1 MEAVYIRDEML
12 KLHTKTGSLRRPL
25 EVVRFLEDEISK
37 GEKKLVRFPDLC
49 LNAADKSA
57 ILLQAVSVQA
67 REYLV
72 LHGKTGSWS
81 EMSAS
86 LRFYEEQLRMV
97 ELPGGGVRGLKG
109 DKGRGKDDAH
119 KDKSKVVCWYCG
131 KAGHYQEDC
140 RQKIADDKKRH
151 PKGDS
156 GKGKDKGD
164 HGKTGREKPDPKGKG
179 KGKDSKGKGKGKGK
193 DKGKKDKR
201 VRAVGEGSVDQEE
214 PEGECLMALREGEL
228 IPTGVLRTTTPTPAE
243 HQVRLVG
250 VEQQDAYWLVD
261 SGATSHCMSFSCFEK
276 YDVLRTYDHKPT
288 LSNASNETI
297 EVMKVCDV
305 RVRFGKQVVVLE
317 HCLITNLDFNVL
329 SPFVAW
335 QRGWHTMLTNSPHI
349 YNKKNKKRI
358 RLTVKDRAW
367 YAVATLKDG
376 GDQMELDVVQ
386 QKPPA
391 AAQAKSKPEKPEAKP
406 KARSASQKP
415 ETSKP
420 NKATKAQLAEE
431 RRALESV
438 KSLEYTPFKFLL
450 RSLRTTRLQGSMC
463 QVSETQGSRMKAMS
477 SEVAPREHREMAWLL
492 AVLCLNMFGMLA
504 VCVRVARSVCA
515 CKVSGL
521 SFPGG
526 FASRLRGIC
535 DSVRGNET
543 SECRC
548 GFKPK
553 VHRKVF
559 RRGGSF
565 WWLLVLLLLSNG
577 CSNHSVEGVLA
588 DYPAKAELSDYSAKG
603 VCAPDTAEGGFRYG
617 ERLGNVAFEAS
628 QWESYNGG
636 SFSSYSWWESYNG
649 TNLSSC
655 KRWESGSLCSSCFG
669 QAGVFAPAA
678 AQGEASKVGAVKGQL
693 CSEGERG
700 KGQSGRSEK
709 AISRY
714 TLYTGPGY
722 SFRATTR
729 IRRTRATYEKSLWSV
744 SDFACRGERTSPR
757 SVALS
762 QRSCCVG
769 SGRIWFTGNGEPH
782 RERLLGYHRVVAQQ
796 GQRSNKYR
804 GDQQAPGKFS
814 QIKAAGRG
822 ECCYCVLWFGGRM
835 GTRFCRSC
843 RILSWKSFEDVRR
856 GQPGGHLIRSRLGGA
871 WRKQLPDSG
880 RAGESHFRVCRVL
893 VTSHDFGTYTWCR
906 PCTSDAVASWSDRPG
921 CRIYTR
927 DTAAFW
933 NDGFGCYGIFG
944 SQGCFGKGGSKG
956 PPRVFGSGAG
966 TPRSGTGASTARRA
980 AKGATKVSSKVPGPH
995 TQGQIYCFEDQRSE
1009 AQQESEC
1016 SETQQEGW
1024 NSGAGTRGNFSSR
1037 AGACAAEEEAAS
1049 SQGGS
1054 FYGSDCQAGVYVA
1067 ISTTA
1072 SSAYLPD
1079 AESGADV
1086 GAPNAAADAN
1096 ARGDASRCAT
1106 ARGDAAGCAS
1116 ASDGAAWGSTASD
1129 DAAGDVASRYDATT
1143 DGHDDAYVSYY
1154 ARLFARTASRWTV
1167 PLLPT
1172 SFVRKC
1178 NRKVKR
1184 LKIRRGWRFT
1194 KDGLK
1199 VGSCMYV
1206 VSRNKVSVLCVVG
1219 WRVVEVQGS
1228 KVLTE
1233 RCVGER
1239 EKETRHV
1246 LSCLFC
1252 CRSACVHGR
1261 HVLSCLSCCRS
1272 ACVHGRHVLSCLSC
1286 CRSACAQGRH
1296 VLSCLS
1302 RCRSACAQGRHVLSC
1317 LSRCRS
1323 ACAHVRHVVS
1333 GCRVKLSFRVSC
1345 TWVSG
1350 SGRGKDAQIEGESR
1364 LACVGE
1370 KVDGND
1376 VVNPEPHLV
1385 RAMRHRGLPVVD
1397 LEDEEELIP
1406 DPESAGAGDVVEP
1419 EGQEEQEGTGD
1430 LYVPLS
1436 DDQYVEHVARGHQ
1449 PYLPSCSLC
1458 VSSRG
1463 VIPARRRKDPQIP
1476 QASFLSDFL
1485 FFTKDLRVC
1494 LIQHELS
1501 GYLVGIPYATGEE
1514 PSRVVKQICAEMH
1527 YCMKGQHVVLRMD
1540 NEHSLQA
1547 LWNKVARDKS
1557 FPGLSLHIDS
1567 VAKGRPQQKG
1577 QVEVGVRH
1585 FKEAFWVNWLTLET
1599 SLSKKLSLGGLL
1611 YKEALRYVGRTRN
1624 LFATSKSHTTPMER
1638 MRRQHLPVT
1647 KTFPFGC
1654 KGFAKPPKSRPED
1667 RGRRLIP
1674 CLYMGPAR
1682 PNGGGA
1688 RVLPLDRPDEVEVM
1702 AAFRPDNPVVYPEDS
1717 LILAASSGAPSRQ
1730 DNVLERPVSLELKP
1744 PEPFQPGEPQGDLVE
1759 RGNGEQSAQEEDEEM
1774 DYSPDMEDL
1783 FPETPSEGP
1792 PVGENQAPPEFDV
1805 EMQPNE
1811 DDDPMDVAISWL
1823 QDHALY
1829 ALCSKPEVLVAS
1841 KSSEGSE
1848 APRTKPLEFT
1858 LKFGGSK
1865 VKVQVPSGALD
1876 EYTGELLDEKKLG
1889 EGMKLEMEELDHF
1902 QVCQV
1907 VSEKEAV
1914 RLVREAKRR
1923 VLSTRWVLHYK
1934 DGHKRVRCR
1943 LVVRDFKG
1951 PTSALND
1958 GIYSPTTTLES
1969 VRCLLGMYA
1978 YFGGKVVAGDISVAF
1993 MQARLFSTE
2002 VVKLPENCRTVA
2014 GERVHCLLKRA
2025 MNGLRIGPLAWFREL
2040 GETLRKLG
2048 FQVTADSTVY
2058 RKVIREKGVDA
2069 IVLVLAYV
2077 DDILVFSTVATVA
2090 EKVFADLSKV
2100 FKMKRTGT
2108 LEPKT
2113 KSVISFLGRNIYQK
2127 SDGSLFFGLKPGM
2140 LKACAEEYNV
2150 SRAAK
2155 LPKLERLWTSLE
2167 GKAVAISHEAY
2178 QRYRRVLGK
2187 LSWMALTRP
2196 DLQFAVGFLA
2206 RSQANPDSRSED
2218 CMRAVLRFVLS
2229 LGDRVQKIPAIWVDY
2244 VAASNLQTIDCFCD
2258 ASWNLP
2264 SVSGGIISW
2273 QMNLIKSFSRKQSVV
2288 ALSSAEAELSA
2299 LVETVKEGL
2308 FVGLLQ
2314 QSFVEGL
2321 PSDDEG
2327 SYKIRIY
2334 TDSEAAKAI
2343 ASMEGLLRR
2352 VRHLELRCAY
2362 LQQKVQSGRVI
2373 LEFISGAYNASDGL
2387 TKSMVF
2393 QEQLD
2398 NLYEVT
2404 GLVPFE
2410 EELGEFELDRL
2421 EVEELPS
2428 PFFVPLEYVSLCERV
2443 AQNCVELVVVELF
2456 CQEESALCVG
2466 AKRLDIPYIGITE
2479 KINFCAE
2486 QTQCFLKELFSV
2498 LQSGLKTKVYCHVST
2513 PCTTGCRLRHR
2524 GWRKYSQKKWLEK
2537 VSLHR
2542 TAWELL
2548 RGLLKPVATSE
2559 RLLLTQEWPK
2569 LNDLWQDPLYLQ
2581 VASELG
2587 LLEGKVVDR
2596 CAYDFVF
2603 KQWYFATNS
2612 KRWVQ
2617 LFPKRKCDRMHDHV
2631 QVELKDSGFYPEA
2644 LGVDLLKTALSVQE
2658 GV

>member
-1 MEAVYIRDEML
+1 
-12 KLHTKTGSLRRPL
+12 
-25 EVVRFLEDEISK
+25 
-37 GEKKLVRFPDLC
+37 
-49 LNAADKSA
+49 
-57 ILLQAVSVQA
+57 
-67 REYLV
+67 
-72 LHGKTGSWS
+72 
-81 EMSAS
+81 MSAC

-109 DKGRGKDDAH
+109 DKGRGKDDAP
-119 KDKSKVVCWYCG
+119 KDKSKVVCWCCG

-349 YNKKNKKRI
+349 YNKKSKKRI

-450 RSLRTTRLQGSMC
+450 RSLRTTRLQGSLC

-543 SECRC
+543 RECRC

-553 VHRKVF
+553 VQRKVF

-565 WWLLVLLLLSNG
+565 WWLLVFLLLVPYGASGSASNG

-603 VCAPDTAEGGFRYG
+603 VCAQDTAEGGFRYG
-617 ERLGNVAFEAS
+617 ERLGNVAFEATSVFSFSEKGS

-636 SFSSYSWWESYNG
+636 
-649 TNLSSC
+649 NLSSC

-669 QAGVFAPAA
+669 KAGVFAPAA

-709 AISRY
+709 AISRD

-744 SDFACRGERTSPR
+744 SDSACRGERTSPR

-814 QIKAAGRG
+814 QIKAARRG

-906 PCTSDAVASWSDRPG
+906 DGTSDAVASWSDRPG

-995 TQGQIYCFEDQRSE
+995 IQGQIYCFEDQRSE

-1086 GAPNAAADAN
+1086 GARNAAADAN

-1239 EKETRHV
+1239 ERKKQGMCCHACFVVGRQVLMVGMCCHACHV
-1246 LSCLFC
+1246 VGRQVLMVGMC
-1252 CRSACVHGR
+1252 CHACHVVGRQVLMVGMCCHACHVVGR
-1261 HVLSCLSCCRS
+1261 HVRRIGMCCHV
-1272 ACVHGRHVLSCLSC
+1272 CHVVGRH
-1286 CRSACAQGRH
+1286 
-1296 VLSCLS
+1296 
-1302 RCRSACAQGRHVLSC
+1302 
-1317 LSRCRS
+1317 
-1323 ACAHVRHVVS
+1323 
-1333 GCRVKLSFRVSC
+1333 
-1345 TWVSG
+1345 
-1350 SGRGKDAQIEGESR
+1350 
-1364 LACVGE
+1364 
-1370 KVDGND
+1370 
-1376 VVNPEPHLV
+1376 
-1385 RAMRHRGLPVVD
+1385 
-1397 LEDEEELIP
+1397 
-1406 DPESAGAGDVVEP
+1406 
-1419 EGQEEQEGTGD
+1419 
-1430 LYVPLS
+1430 
-1436 DDQYVEHVARGHQ
+1436 
-1449 PYLPSCSLC
+1449 
-1458 VSSRG
+1458 
-1463 VIPARRRKDPQIP
+1463 
-1476 QASFLSDFL
+1476 
-1485 FFTKDLRVC
+1485 
-1494 LIQHELS
+1494 
-1501 GYLVGIPYATGEE
+1501 
-1514 PSRVVKQICAEMH
+1514 
-1527 YCMKGQHVVLRMD
+1527 
-1540 NEHSLQA
+1540 A
-1547 LWNKVARDKS
+1547 LM
-1557 FPGLSLHIDS
+1557 
-1567 VAKGRPQQKG
+1567 
-1577 QVEVGVRH
+1577 
-1585 FKEAFWVNWLTLET
+1585 
-1599 SLSKKLSLGGLL
+1599 LG
-1611 YKEALRYVGRTRN
+1611 
-1624 LFATSKSHTTPMER
+1624 M
-1638 MRRQHLPVT
+1638 
-1647 KTFPFGC
+1647 
-1654 KGFAKPPKSRPED
+1654 
-1667 RGRRLIP
+1667 
-1674 CLYMGPAR
+1674 
-1682 PNGGGA
+1682 
-1688 RVLPLDRPDEVEVM
+1688 
-1702 AAFRPDNPVVYPEDS
+1702 
-1717 LILAASSGAPSRQ
+1717 
-1730 DNVLERPVSLELKP
+1730 
-1744 PEPFQPGEPQGDLVE
+1744 
-1759 RGNGEQSAQEEDEEM
+1759 
-1774 DYSPDMEDL
+1774 
-1783 FPETPSEGP
+1783 
-1792 PVGENQAPPEFDV
+1792 
-1805 EMQPNE
+1805 
-1811 DDDPMDVAISWL
+1811 W
-1823 QDHALY
+1823 
-1829 ALCSKPEVLVAS
+1829 
-1841 KSSEGSE
+1841 
-1848 APRTKPLEFT
+1848 
-1858 LKFGGSK
+1858 
-1865 VKVQVPSGALD
+1865 
-1876 EYTGELLDEKKLG
+1876 
-1889 EGMKLEMEELDHF
+1889 
-1902 QVCQV
+1902 CQV
-1907 VSEKEAV
+1907 VE
-1914 RLVREAKRR
+1914 
-1923 VLSTRWVLHYK
+1923 
-1934 DGHKRVRCR
+1934 
-1943 LVVRDFKG
+1943 
-1951 PTSALND
+1951 
-1958 GIYSPTTTLES
+1958 
-1969 VRCLLGMYA
+1969 
-1978 YFGGKVVAGDISVAF
+1978 
-1993 MQARLFSTE
+1993 
-2002 VVKLPENCRTVA
+2002 
-2014 GERVHCLLKRA
+2014 
-2025 MNGLRIGPLAWFREL
+2025 
-2040 GETLRKLG
+2040 
-2048 FQVTADSTVY
+2048 
-2058 RKVIREKGVDA
+2058 
-2069 IVLVLAYV
+2069 
-2077 DDILVFSTVATVA
+2077 
-2090 EKVFADLSKV
+2090 
-2100 FKMKRTGT
+2100 
-2108 LEPKT
+2108 
-2113 KSVISFLGRNIYQK
+2113 
-2127 SDGSLFFGLKPGM
+2127 
-2140 LKACAEEYNV
+2140 
-2150 SRAAK
+2150 
-2155 LPKLERLWTSLE
+2155 
-2167 GKAVAISHEAY
+2167 
-2178 QRYRRVLGK
+2178 
-2187 LSWMALTRP
+2187 
-2196 DLQFAVGFLA
+2196 
-2206 RSQANPDSRSED
+2206 
-2218 CMRAVLRFVLS
+2218 
-2229 LGDRVQKIPAIWVDY
+2229 
-2244 VAASNLQTIDCFCD
+2244 
-2258 ASWNLP
+2258 
-2264 SVSGGIISW
+2264 
-2273 QMNLIKSFSRKQSVV
+2273 
-2288 ALSSAEAELSA
+2288 
-2299 LVETVKEGL
+2299 
-2308 FVGLLQ
+2308 
-2314 QSFVEGL
+2314 
-2321 PSDDEG
+2321 
-2327 SYKIRIY
+2327 
-2334 TDSEAAKAI
+2334 
-2343 ASMEGLLRR
+2343 
-2352 VRHLELRCAY
+2352 
-2362 LQQKVQSGRVI
+2362 
-2373 LEFISGAYNASDGL
+2373 
-2387 TKSMVF
+2387 
-2393 QEQLD
+2393 
-2398 NLYEVT
+2398 
-2404 GLVPFE
+2404 
-2410 EELGEFELDRL
+2410 
-2421 EVEELPS
+2421 
-2428 PFFVPLEYVSLCERV
+2428 
-2443 AQNCVELVVVELF
+2443 
-2456 CQEESALCVG
+2456 
-2466 AKRLDIPYIGITE
+2466 
-2479 KINFCAE
+2479 
-2486 QTQCFLKELFSV
+2486 
-2498 LQSGLKTKVYCHVST
+2498 
-2513 PCTTGCRLRHR
+2513 
-2524 GWRKYSQKKWLEK
+2524 
-2537 VSLHR
+2537 
-2542 TAWELL
+2542 
-2548 RGLLKPVATSE
+2548 
-2559 RLLLTQEWPK
+2559 
-2569 LNDLWQDPLYLQ
+2569 
-2581 VASELG
+2581 
-2587 LLEGKVVDR
+2587 
-2596 CAYDFVF
+2596 
-2603 KQWYFATNS
+2603 
-2612 KRWVQ
+2612 
-2617 LFPKRKCDRMHDHV
+2617 
-2631 QVELKDSGFYPEA
+2631 
-2644 LGVDLLKTALSVQE
+2644 
-2658 GV
+2658 